1 MPVAYKWPTTPETG
15 CQLPAFLPTPSSAGT
30 WAHAWGGLWS
40 GASTHRAIGWG
51 PRCLRG
57 CALALQASLYPGEG
71 GIKLLIKK
79 HHDGWRDYK
88 GKETAKQLFFFCFLN
103 KGPCKSSN

>member
-1 MPVAYKWPTTPETG
+1 M
-15 CQLPAFLPTPSSAGT
+15 
-30 WAHAWGGLWS
+30 
-40 GASTHRAIGWG
+40 
-51 PRCLRG
+51 RG

-103 KGPCKSSN
+103 KGPCKSSK